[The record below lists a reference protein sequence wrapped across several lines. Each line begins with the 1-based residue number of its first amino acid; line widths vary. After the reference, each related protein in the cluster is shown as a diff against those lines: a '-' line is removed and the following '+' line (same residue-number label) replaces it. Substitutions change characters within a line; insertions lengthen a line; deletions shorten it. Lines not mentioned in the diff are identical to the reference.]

1 MKRLT
6 ILACAALILLAAA
19 GCGNTDSTDDSTD
32 SSAESIIIQED
43 SSRDIPVPAP
53 DSIIGPI
60 SISESE
66 QPHEHIWEPAS
77 CETPKTCS
85 VCGTTEGKP
94 AGHKWIAATCTEKRI
109 CEVCSKQAGEPLGH
123 DWSRATLSSPK
134 TCKRCGITEGQ
145 PLNYTYYVDGFVNT
159 KTDPLSIRTVPD
171 GNGEVI
177 AEIPRDSLI
186 RIYKCGLE
194 DWFYTT
200 YNGSEGYIR
209 SMYVTLRDSFYTSR
223 QYYGRMRVNTL
234 SDPLGI
240 RPQPKTEGPIIAEI
254 PRNEIIDVYTCG
266 DPDWY
271 YTLYKGRYGY
281 VRAMYLADPTDDS
294 SEPSGSDE
302 PDGPGGS
309 GGNSSLPSDD
319 SQNSGGSDTSKKRQE
334 IINRYQAL
342 IEASEDLI
350 NDYRSEM
357 FGLNTTYYS
366 DTISQL
372 QYKISLYER
381 DSTKQ
386 VEVKRLREELSQ
398 YQALQNEYYSYRF
411 YAQYIEDEQHHIE
424 ELKAERDAELAAL

>member
-234 SDPLGI
+234 SDPLALAVVRKYSVFPLIAMTACLPIVPLFRKRFSG
-240 RPQPKTEGPIIAEI
+240 QWTEVVSYAAAT
-254 PRNEIIDVYTCG
+254 V
-266 DPDWY
+266 
-271 YTLYKGRYGY
+271 L
-281 VRAMYLADPTDDS
+281 LLL
-294 SEPSGSDE
+294 
-302 PDGPGGS
+302 
-309 GGNSSLPSDD
+309 SL
-319 SQNSGGSDTSKKRQE
+319 
-334 IINRYQAL
+334 IFL
-342 IEASEDLI
+342 I
-350 NDYRSEM
+350 
-357 FGLNTTYYS
+357 G
-366 DTISQL
+366 Q
-372 QYKISLYER
+372 
-381 DSTKQ
+381 
-386 VEVKRLREELSQ
+386 
-398 YQALQNEYYSYRF
+398 SYNPFIYFRF
-411 YAQYIEDEQHHIE
+411 
-424 ELKAERDAELAAL
+424 